1 MALNKPAGYVSNL
14 PGPGETE
21 AGALLGLGASES
33 ERGGELGACGR
44 LDKNSRGL
52 LVLTED
58 GTLARALVAG
68 GGTPVPKTYLVET
81 ARAATDKDVRA
92 LNGARSFGPGE
103 APLRPMRV
111 RRLAPTLL
119 EFVLR
124 EGKNRQVRRV
134 CEGVGLSVVDL
145 LRVRLGRSD
154 LGSLPEGSWRTMS
167 KIETDEL
174 RALRLGR

>member
-1 MALNKPAGYVSNL
+1 
-14 PGPGETE
+14 
-21 AGALLGLGASES
+21 
-33 ERGGELGACGR
+33 
-44 LDKNSRGL
+44 
-52 LVLTED
+52 
-58 GTLARALVAG
+58 
-68 GGTPVPKTYLVET
+68 
-81 ARAATDKDVRA
+81 
-92 LNGARSFGPGE
+92 
-103 APLRPMRV
+103 MRV

-167 KIETDEL
+167 KIESDEL

>member
-1 MALNKPAGYVSNL
+1 M
-14 PGPGETE
+14 E
-21 AGALLGLGASES
+21 LLGLGVRES
-33 ERGGELGACGR
+33 ERGGGDGGSGGLNPCGR
-44 LDKNSRGL
+44 LDKSSRGL
-52 LVLTED
+52 LVLTGD

-68 GGTPVPKTYLVET
+68 GGAPVPKTYLVET
-81 ARAATDKDVRA
+81 DRVATDEDVRA
-92 LNGARSFGPGE
+92 LNGPTLFGPHDE

-167 KIETDEL
+167 KIESDEL
-174 RALRLGR
+174 RALRLVDGVFRR

>member
-1 MALNKPAGYVSNL
+1 MNV
-14 PGPGETE
+14 
-21 AGALLGLGASES
+21 
-33 ERGGELGACGR
+33 CGR
-44 LDKNSRGL
+44 LDKSSRGL
-52 LVLTED
+52 LVLTGD

-68 GGTPVPKTYLVET
+68 GGAPVPKTYLVET
-81 ARAATDKDVRA
+81 DRAATERDVRA
-92 LNGARSFGPGE
+92 LNGPRSFGPDEE

-111 RRLAPTLL
+111 RLSRRLL

-134 CEGVGLSVVDL
+134 CEGVGLRVVDL

-167 KIETDEL
+167 KIESDEL
-174 RALRLGR
+174 RALRLGRRCF

>member
-1 MALNKPAGYVSNL
+1 M
-14 PGPGETE
+14 
-21 AGALLGLGASES
+21 
-33 ERGGELGACGR
+33 
-44 LDKNSRGL
+44 
-52 LVLTED
+52 
-58 GTLARALVAG
+58 
-68 GGTPVPKTYLVET
+68 KTSG
-81 ARAATDKDVRA
+81 A
-92 LNGARSFGPGE
+92 LNGRVVRDHRDE

-167 KIETDEL
+167 KIESDEL

>member
-1 MALNKPAGYVSNL
+1 M
-14 PGPGETE
+14 
-21 AGALLGLGASES
+21 
-33 ERGGELGACGR
+33 
-44 LDKNSRGL
+44 

-81 ARAATDKDVRA
+81 NSPATDKDVLA